1 MRASSANRVACT
13 GSGNVMVA
21 SMLSVSALR
30 KVRVMTTI
38 ARPASI
44 VTSKRVDTSGQGR
57 GVPATKAPAMKA
69 WSGSIIV
76 CDAIGICLF
85 LQQIGEQ
92 LGDTLDQRT
101 RARSAAE
108 QVGID
113 HQRHSRRD
121 HERGALA
128 RVEQQLDG
136 GGRKSQFAQPGVT
149 ADRDE

>member
-21 SMLSVSALR
+21 SMLSASPLR
-30 KVRVMTTI
+30 KVRVITTI
-38 ARPASI
+38 AKPASI
-44 VTSKRVDTSGQGR
+44 VTSKRVDTRGQGL
-57 GVPATKAPAMKA
+57 GVPATKAPAIKA

-76 CDAIGICLF
+76 CDAIGMCSF
-85 LQQIGEQ
+85 LQQIREQ

-101 RARSAAE
+101 WARSAAE

-121 HERGALA
+121 RKWGALA
-128 RVEQQLDG
+128 
-136 GGRKSQFAQPGVT
+136 
-149 ADRDE
+149 